1 MQWDWVGVWE
11 IGCISIN
18 TMGDGRDTFFIYL
31 EVGYNTRKEQGR
43 EMFGGGGGGKVTNC
57 LPVIFLLSAFLIQTM
72 AR

>member
-1 MQWDWVGVWE
+1 MGLGWGVGNRLHLHKWE
-11 IGCISIN
+11 TGEIHFSFIGV
-18 TMGDGRDTFFIYL
+18 YL

-43 EMFGGGGGGKVTNC
+43 EMFGGGVGGKLTNC